1 MVLERGVV
9 LVLLVVVVTQGR
21 TRTALGHVAR
31 RVEWVE
37 VSVRGAMGLVPKFA
51 GFLSSTF
58 VGTEWMGVV
67 VRWEDVRTHLSVD

>member
-1 MVLERGVV
+1 MTLEQWVQM
-9 LVLLVVVVTQGR
+9 LLVVEGARDR
-21 TRTALGHVAR
+21 TTTVQEHITG

-37 VSVRGAMGLVPKFA
+37 VSVRGAMGLVPEFA

-58 VGTEWMGVV
+58 VGMEWMGVV